1 MFNKRLLKGKVM
13 ANGMTL
19 GDLAVAIG
27 INASTMT
34 RKLKQGTFT
43 RAEINAISD
52 ILQLTDEEIIA
63 IFFAH

>member
-1 MFNKRLLKGKVM
+1 MFNKSLFKGKVM
-13 ANGMTL
+13 ARGMTL
-19 GDLAVAIG
+19 ASLAEAIG

-34 RKLKQGTFT
+34 RKLKQGTFD

-52 ILQLTDEEIIA
+52 VLQLTDEEIIE

>member
-1 MFNKRLLKGKVM
+1 MFNKRLLKSKVV
-13 ANGMTL
+13 ARGMTL

-43 RAEINAISD
+43 RAEIYAISD
-52 ILQLTDEEIIA
+52 VLQLTDEEVIA
-63 IFFAH
+63 IFFAY

>member
-1 MFNKRLLKGKVM
+1 MFNKRLLKSKVV
-13 ANGMTL
+13 ARGMTL

-34 RKLKQGTFT
+34 RKLKQGTFN

-52 ILQLTDEEIIA
+52 VLQLTDEEIIA